1 MAISDGVK
9 LDIYNRAL
17 LILGSRRL
25 SSLSENR
32 EPRHLLDQAWGSND
46 NVIARALEV
55 ADWNFATK
63 AVKGVA
69 STSLEPA
76 FGYEY
81 TFDKPDDLVRL
92 TSLSSSPGVSRA
104 MDYGDYADEA
114 NFWYTNVDQIYVRYV
129 SNADDYGFDSS
140 KWTEAFKEYVA
151 ACLAEDVCEPI
162 TNSDTKL
169 RRVMYIKTE
178 AKKHAK
184 SRDAMD
190 EGFKRLP
197 SGTWSRS
204 RGTRSGERG

>member
-1 MAISDGVK
+1 MAISDSVK

-32 EPRHLLDQAWGSND
+32 EPRHLLDQAWGASD
-46 NVIARALEV
+46 NVVARALEV

-63 AVKGVA
+63 AVEGTTSA
-69 STSLEPA
+69 SVDPH
-76 FGYEY
+76 FGYNY
-81 TFDKPDDLVRL
+81 AFDKPTDLVRL
-92 TSLSSSPGVSRA
+92 TNLSSSPTFSRA
-104 MDYGDYADEA
+104 LAHGEYVDEA
-114 NFWYTNVDQIYVRYV
+114 KFWYTNHNPIYIRYV
-129 SNADDYGFDSS
+129 SNAADYGFDSS
-140 KWTEAFKEYVA
+140 KWTEAFKEYIA

-162 TNSDTKL
+162 TNSDAKM
-169 RRVMYIKTE
+169 RRVIYIKND

-190 EGFKRLP
+190 EGVKRLP